1 MPKNSGAYI
10 FLDNENRVLYVGKA
24 RNLKDRAS
32 SYFRSPKHLEPK
44 TKALVERIRKIKYIE
59 VQSEIESFLLEASLI
74 KKYSPKYNTR
84 LTDGKAYPFVRITKK
99 DRYPKVLVARRSDD
113 KDSIYFGPYPS
124 SKDLYTVL
132 KLIRKIFPYQSVIN
146 HPKRVCLYNHLGL
159 CPCPYVF
166 DSQDSYKE
174 YRKNIRHIT
183 QFLDGKTKSI
193 TLELEKERESFS
205 ERENY
210 EEAEKAQRKINAILR
225 ITSPAINPFRYEVNP
240 NLIEDIYAKETESLK
255 QILKE
260 NGVGIKR
267 LERIE
272 CYDISNIS
280 GKFATGSMVV
290 FTRGQRDS
298 SSYRRFRIKNPP
310 IVIPNDF
317 EMIKEVLRRRFKNDW
332 PHPDLIVVDGG
343 KGQVSSAKKIL
354 LEYELKIPL
363 IGLAKRQETII
374 TEDFKEIKFSKI
386 PAFNLL
392 KKIRDEAHRFAITY
406 HKKLRDKSY
415 FRSTL

>member
-1 MPKNSGAYI
+1 MLNQCNFIGRLGKDPEVRYTAGGDPVCNFSLACGEKYKDKNGNSQEKTEWINIVIWGKLAEIAGTYLKKGSLAY
-10 FLDNENRVLYVGKA
+10 
-24 RNLKDRAS
+24 
-32 SYFRSPKHLEPK
+32 
-44 TKALVERIRKIKYIE
+44 
-59 VQSEIESFLLEASLI
+59 
-74 KKYSPKYNTR
+74 
-84 LTDGKAYPFVRITKK
+84 
-99 DRYPKVLVARRSDD
+99 
-113 KDSIYFGPYPS
+113 
-124 SKDLYTVL
+124 
-132 KLIRKIFPYQSVIN
+132 
-146 HPKRVCLYNHLGL
+146 
-159 CPCPYVF
+159 
-166 DSQDSYKE
+166 
-174 YRKNIRHIT
+174 
-183 QFLDGKTKSI
+183 
-193 TLELEKERESFS
+193 
-205 ERENY
+205 
-210 EEAEKAQRKINAILR
+210 
-225 ITSPAINPFRYEVNP
+225 
-240 NLIEDIYAKETESLK
+240 
-255 QILKE
+255 
-260 NGVGIKR
+260 
-267 LERIE
+267 
-272 CYDISNIS
+272 IS